1 MLRSEQPE
9 WQPKSRHLRRW
20 MLWSG
25 LAAPLCVATSIVAA
39 SLARPSISLM
49 HQSISLLSEGP
60 QGFFERLGFV
70 IGGILILLFAGA
82 VHQLWPMARSL
93 VTAQRATGGG
103 LLAAGLAIQQGPAPA
118 HGFRIASP
126 WGTLTGVGVVHIVAA
141 AVFFGALVISCLTV
155 AQMLY
160 SNPRWRHQAF
170 YSAFSGAAIMLL
182 LPAFVITADLGGPS
196 GGLER
201 LAGFVA
207 ALWQIWLVR
216 WLQGHAAPRDL
227 SPSQPS

>member
-1 MLRSEQPE
+1 
-9 WQPKSRHLRRW
+9 

-39 SLARPSISLM
+39 SLASPSVSLV
-49 HQSISLLSEGP
+49 HQSINLLSEGP
-60 QGFFERLGFV
+60 QGLIERVGFV
-70 IGGILILLFAGA
+70 VGGILVFVFAEA
-82 VHQLWPMARSL
+82 IHQLWPMARSL
-93 VTAQRATGGG
+93 ITAQRATGGG
-103 LLAAGLAIQQGPAPA
+103 LLAAGLAIQQGLAPA

-141 AVFFGALVISCLTV
+141 AVFFGALVVSCLIM
-155 AQMLY
+155 ARMLY
-160 SNPRWRHQAF
+160 SNPRWRRQAF
-170 YSAFSGAAIMLL
+170 YSALSGAAMMLL
-182 LPAFVITADLGGPS
+182 VPAFVVTADLGGPS

-216 WLQGHAAPRDL
+216 WLHGRAPLRGI
-227 SPSQPS
+227 SPSHPF